1 MGTRFRVALFLRE
14 NAFKRKNK
22 AGWRVYLSDM
32 SLCVEL
38 FNDCLSEYFGQ
49 NMRGEL
55 KRLTT
60 AEFCVILELQ
70 NRYGFF

>member
-1 MGTRFRVALFLRE
+1 MGTRFRVALFLRK
-14 NAFKRKNK
+14 NAFKLKNK
-22 AGWRVYLSDM
+22 AGKRVYLSDM
-32 SLCVEL
+32 SLYVGL
-38 FNDCLSEYFGQ
+38 FDDCLSEYSGQ
-49 NMRGEL
+49 NMRGRL